1 MHLGLG
7 SAGSDGTL
15 FCKRLSAGHNTYP
28 QIGRQASYEDW
39 TSMPLQ
45 IDLSSQFCRTRA
57 RNRHIHV
64 T

>member
-28 QIGRQASYEDW
+28 QIGRRASYEDW
-39 TSMPLQ
+39 TSMPMQ
-45 IDLSSQFCRTRA
+45 IDL
-57 RNRHIHV
+57 
-64 T
+64 